1 MRSVCLLLS
10 ATLLLAGCYNDKEA
24 ILYPESA
31 CVPPVSPSYQ
41 TDLVPI
47 LSAHCT
53 SCHSGSFAS
62 GNVLLDSYAEV
73 KKYAD
78 NGKLMGTINWSSG
91 YSPMPKNGNKL
102 AKCHIATLQAWITAG
117 ALNN

>member
-1 MRSVCLLLS
+1 MRSRFAVILCVVVL
-10 ATLLLAGCYNDKEA
+10 TGCYDDKEI

-31 CVPPVSPSYQ
+31 CTPPATPSYQ
-41 TDLVPI
+41 TDVVPI
-47 LSAHCT
+47 LSQHCS
-53 SCHSGSFAS
+53 SCHAGGFAS

-78 NGKLMGTINWSSG
+78 NGKLMGTITWSSG

-102 AKCHIATLQAWITAG
+102 TNCHITTIQAWVTAG
-117 ALNN
+117 SLNN